1 VFYSLIEKIK
11 AEHAK
16 FKLWVKTY
24 GFSMEV
30 MKFIKNL
37 TEGSYSLITG
47 NYLTPILAEMYT
59 AKKVESPQIIE
70 NEVVALQQD
79 LL

>member
-1 VFYSLIEKIK
+1 MYLRDKVDLMFYSVIEKIK
-11 AEHAK
+11 TEHAK

-37 TEGSYSLITG
+37 T
-47 NYLTPILAEMYT
+47 
-59 AKKVESPQIIE
+59 
-70 NEVVALQQD
+70 
-79 LL
+79 